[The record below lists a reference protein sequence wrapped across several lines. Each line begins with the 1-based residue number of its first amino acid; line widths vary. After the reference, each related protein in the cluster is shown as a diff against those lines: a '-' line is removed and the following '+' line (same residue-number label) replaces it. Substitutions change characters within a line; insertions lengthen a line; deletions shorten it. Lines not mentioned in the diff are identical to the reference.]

1 MRPERIGWRE
11 LAPRPWKNGAGLTRD
26 IALSPASADA
36 NDDFDWRI
44 SVAEIERDA
53 PFSAF
58 PGVDRC
64 IVLLQ
69 GAGMVLR
76 EASGAWVRRLDR
88 PLQPFDF
95 AGEATLAAR
104 LIDGTSHDLN
114 VMTRRARWR
123 SKVGIARDQQ
133 AIAAADAGLL
143 LVCSG
148 RWRVDDIEPS
158 MLPTQALLWRDG
170 LPALHVSPEQPDS
183 SLVIVR
189 LLCHDQR
196 R

>member
-11 LAPRPWKNGAGLTRD
+11 VAPRPWKNGAGVTRD
-26 IALSPASADA
+26 IALSPPTADA

-44 SVAEIERDA
+44 SVAEIAHDA

-69 GAGMVLR
+69 GAGIVLR
-76 EASGAWVRRLDR
+76 KTGRAWERRLDV

-95 AGEATLAAR
+95 AGEAALDAT
-104 LIDGTSHDLN
+104 LIDGPSHDLN
-114 VMTRRARWR
+114 VMTRRGRWH
-123 SKVGIARDQQ
+123 SEVGVARDPQR
-133 AIAAADAGLL
+133 IAAANAGLL
-143 LVCSG
+143 LAYSG
-148 RWRVDDIEPS
+148 RWRVDDVEPLL
-158 MLPTQALLWRDG
+158 LPTQVLLWRDG
-170 LPALHVSPEQPDS
+170 LPALHVHPEEPGS

-189 LLCHDQR
+189 LLCHDR
-196 R
+196 PR